1 MTWDSVS
8 NFMYCMEE
16 NVGGS
21 SKAQEKWEL
30 IGPGRPMRSSKEL
43 WHQQP
48 LERVRYSAELDKFF
62 TAGR

>member
-1 MTWDSVS
+1 
-8 NFMYCMEE
+8 MYCMEE